1 MEQIFQD
8 IRFGFRQLVQQPG
21 MSLVSILALAL
32 GIASVTT
39 QFSVINA
46 LLWKGLPF
54 PESDRL
60 VSIEKET
67 TLRDAFS
74 PNPSIPEYLEWRR
87 HQEAFEDL
95 GAYYGGTVN
104 LTSGTEAR
112 RYAGCFITGSGF
124 PLLRVEAILG
134 RGLGVEDDLPG
145 TPEVIVLSHRVW
157 RDDFGANPEIIGQP
171 VVVNGRP
178 ARIAGVMPEGF
189 AFPMREDIYLP
200 LFKQQAPSTMTG
212 EDEDSRVAIN
222 VFGRLKDSVTMDQ
235 AMTSMNAPSHPIE
248 EPQPAPQTDST
259 TIKVQSLF
267 DNFMGNQTFVLTVS
281 MVLIT
286 VLILV
291 IACANVANLLM
302 ARSVLRRKEVAIR
315 STLGATRSRILA
327 QFLTESLLLAVIAS
341 SLGIV
346 LALQNT
352 SELNQARIGI
362 DLPVWIDFS
371 LDARVY
377 AGAVLITLATGF
389 LSGLIPAFRASR
401 QNENEILKD
410 TDQTSTSLY
419 LGRFSRFVVILQIGI
434 AAVVLTLVVLFVKSM
449 NNALTLTYAYNPDE
463 VLSARMGLFDDIYPE
478 ESDRARFTDDLLR
491 QLQAHPKISH
501 GAVTTRYQFTGGHGV
516 RYTVP
521 DTRETSPD
529 STPIARFQRVSSGF
543 FDALQLPLLEGR
555 PFDPAEFGREV
566 PGEAIVNKAFAERE
580 WGDASPLGK
589 RFRANILPG
598 DNGVEAFPSL
608 EVVGVVGNMQE
619 INVFSGEDDG
629 AAFIIP
635 QTASPFP
642 SFITILVRGPGDP
655 QNLIPIVEKEI
666 ALLDRNLPLYDVG
679 TPRQLNQGFTAQ
691 FEFFASIFISFG
703 TIATLLAGLGVH
715 GVIAFSVNHR
725 ITEFGIRQALGA
737 TPRRI
742 FGLVY
747 LHALRQLGSG
757 FLLAL
762 LILSPVFLLSPV
774 RETMAI
780 FFYEMDPH
788 SPLPFFIAFGFVS
801 VVTLLSAAP
810 PAIRA
815 ARIHPA
821 DALRHE

>member
-1 MEQIFQD
+1 
-8 IRFGFRQLVQQPG
+8 
-21 MSLVSILALAL
+21 L

-46 LLWKGLPF
+46 FLWKGLPF

-60 VSIEKET
+60 VSIEQEAGP
-67 TLRDAFS
+67 RDAFS
-74 PNPSIPEYLEWRR
+74 PNPSIPEYLDWRR
-87 HQEAFEDL
+87 HPEAFEDL
-95 GAYYGGTVN
+95 GAYYSGTVN

-124 PLLRVEAILG
+124 QLLRVEASLG

-145 TPEVIVLSHRVW
+145 SPEVIVLSHRVW
-157 RDDFGANPEIIGQP
+157 RDDFGTDPDIVGQP
-171 VVVNGRP
+171 VIVNGRQ

-189 AFPMREDIYLP
+189 AFPMQEDIYLP
-200 LFKQQAPSTMTG
+200 LFKQQAPSMRTG
-212 EDEDSRVAIN
+212 EDARVAIH
-222 VFGRLKDSVTMDQ
+222 VFGRLRNSVTMEQ
-235 AMTSMNAPSHPIE
+235 AMTSMNAPSHQIGE
-248 EPQPAPQTDST
+248 TQTDLRTDST
-259 TIKVQSLF
+259 TIKIQSLF
-267 DNFMGNQTFVLTVS
+267 DDFMGNQTFVLTVS
-281 MVLIT
+281 MMLIT

-291 IACANVANLLM
+291 IASANVANLLM

-346 LALQNT
+346 LALHNT
-352 SELNQARIGI
+352 SELNQARIQV

-401 QNENEILKD
+401 QNESEILKD

-419 LGRFSRFVVILQIGI
+419 LGRFSRFVVILQISV

-449 NNALTLTYAYNPDE
+449 SNALTLTYAYNPDE
-463 VLSARMGLFDDIYPE
+463 VLSARMGLFNDVYPE
-478 ESDRARFTDDLLR
+478 ESDRVRFVDDLLR
-491 QLQAHPKISH
+491 QLQSHPKISH
-501 GAVTTRYQFTGGHGV
+501 CAVTSRYQFTGGQGV
-516 RYTVP
+516 RYSVP
-521 DTRETSPD
+521 DARDTSPG

-543 FDALQLPLLEGR
+543 FDTLQLPLLEGR
-555 PFDPAEFGREV
+555 PFDPSEFGREV
-566 PGEAIVNKAFAERE
+566 PGEAIVNKAFAERA
-580 WGDASPLGK
+580 WGAASPLGK
-589 RFRANILPG
+589 HFRAGILPV
-598 DNGVEAFPSL
+598 DNAVEAFPLL
-608 EVVGVVGNMQE
+608 EVVAVVGNMQE

-642 SFITILVRGPGDP
+642 SFITLLVRGPGDP
-655 QNLIPIVEKEI
+655 QNLLPIVEKEI

-679 TPRQLNQGFTAQ
+679 TPRGLNQGFTAQ

-747 LHALRQLGSG
+747 LHALKQLGTG
-757 FLLAL
+757 FFFAL
-762 LILSPVFLLSPV
+762 LILSPVFFLSPL
-774 RETMAI
+774 REVMAI

-788 SPLPFFIAFGFVS
+788 SPLPFFIA
-801 VVTLLSAAP
+801 
-810 PAIRA
+810 
-815 ARIHPA
+815 
-821 DALRHE
+821 